1 MKQFLLLGIS
11 ILAVSACAPQA
22 PPPPAAPA
30 SAAQPLS
37 GSPAAAAEPAT
48 QPGGSPAGSPTNTTT
63 YFDGIYT
70 RGVIQN
76 ASSGKSLS
84 ECPNL
89 AVAPPVTI
97 RKGLAQLQ
105 VNNGRVTSTFQGYVS
120 PDGTLAMQSE
130 IGQTF
135 QGRIDSNY
143 VLKAR
148 TVGNCAYDAAWKR
161 TSLGTS
167 HF

>member
-30 SAAQPLS
+30 SA
-37 GSPAAAAEPAT
+37 T
-48 QPGGSPAGSPTNTTT
+48 QPAPGSPTNSTT
-63 YFDGIYT
+63 YFDGEYT
-70 RGVIQN
+70 AGVIQN
-76 ASSGKSLS
+76 ATTGKSLS

-89 AVAPPVTI
+89 VVPQAVTI

-105 VNNGRVTSTFQGYVS
+105 VNNGRVNSTFQGYVS

-148 TVGNCAYDAAWKR
+148 TVGNCVYDAVWKR
-161 TSLGTS
+161 TSLGTA

>member
-1 MKQFLLLGIS
+1 MKLFLLLGIS

-22 PPPPAAPA
+22 PPPLATPG
-30 SAAQPLS
+30 SAAQPA
-37 GSPAAAAEPAT
+37 P
-48 QPGGSPAGSPTNTTT
+48 GSPTNTTT
-63 YFDGIYT
+63 IFDGEYT
-70 RGVIQN
+70 EGVIQN
-76 ASSGKSLS
+76 ASTGKSLS

-89 AVAPPVTI
+89 AVAAPVTI

-105 VNNGRVTSTFQGYVS
+105 VNNGRVNSTFQGYVN
-120 PDGTLAMQSE
+120 PDGTLAMRSE

-135 QGRIDSNY
+135 QGQIDSNY
-143 VLKAR
+143 VLRAR
-148 TVGNCAYDAAWKR
+148 TVGNCMYDASWKR

>member
-1 MKQFLLLGIS
+1 MKLFLLLRVS

-30 SAAQPLS
+30 SAAQP
-37 GSPAAAAEPAT
+37 
-48 QPGGSPAGSPTNTTT
+48 GGSAAGSPTNTTT
-63 YFDGIYT
+63 IFDGEYT
-70 RGVIQN
+70 QGVVQN
-76 ASSGKSLS
+76 ASASAGKSLS

-89 AVAPPVTI
+89 VEAQAVII
-97 RKGLAQLQ
+97 RKGLAQLR
-105 VNNGRVTSTFQGYVS
+105 VNNGRVNSMFQGYVS

-135 QGRIDSNY
+135 QGQIDSNY
-143 VLKAR
+143 VLRAR
-148 TVGNCAYDAAWKR
+148 TVGNCVYDAAWKR

>member
-1 MKQFLLLGIS
+1 MKLFLLLGVS

-30 SAAQPLS
+30 SAAQP
-37 GSPAAAAEPAT
+37 GP
-48 QPGGSPAGSPTNTTT
+48 GSPTNTTT
-63 YFDGIYT
+63 IFDGIYT
-70 RGVIQN
+70 QGVIQN
-76 ASSGKSLS
+76 ASTGKSLS

-89 AVAPPVTI
+89 TVAAPVTI
-97 RKGLAQLQ
+97 RQGIAQLQ
-105 VNNGRVTSTFQGYVS
+105 VNNGRVNSTFQGYVS

-130 IGQTF
+130 IGQTL
-135 QGRIDSNY
+135 QGQIDSSY
-143 VLKAR
+143 VLRGR
-148 TVGNCAYDAAWKR
+148 TVGNCVYEAAWKR

>member
-1 MKQFLLLGIS
+1 MKVT
-11 ILAVSACAPQA
+11 AVVVPVR
-22 PPPPAAPA
+22 PAR
-30 SAAQPLS
+30 SRSRRAAV
-37 GSPAAAAEPAT
+37 
-48 QPGGSPAGSPTNTTT
+48 QPGGNPTGSPTNATT

-70 RGVIQN
+70 EGVIQN
-76 ASSGKSLS
+76 ASTGKSLS

-89 AVAPPVTI
+89 AVAGPVTV

-105 VNNGRVTSTFQGYVS
+105 VNNGRVNSTFQGYVS
-120 PDGTLAMQSE
+120 PDGTLAMKSE

-148 TVGNCAYDAAWKR
+148 TVGNCVYDAAWKR

>member
-1 MKQFLLLGIS
+1 MKLFLLLGIS

-30 SAAQPLS
+30 SAAQPA
-37 GSPAAAAEPAT
+37 P
-48 QPGGSPAGSPTNTTT
+48 GSPTNTTT
-63 YFDGIYT
+63 IFDGEYT
-70 RGVIQN
+70 QGAVQN
-76 ASSGKSLS
+76 ASTGKSLS

-89 AVAPPVTI
+89 AMVAPVII

-105 VNNGRVTSTFQGYVS
+105 VNNGRVNSTFQGYVS

-135 QGRIDSNY
+135 QGQIDSSY
-143 VLKAR
+143 VLKGR
-148 TVGNCAYDAAWKR
+148 TVGNCVYEVAWKR

>member
-1 MKQFLLLGIS
+1 MKQFLLLGVS

-22 PPPPAAPA
+22 APPPAAPA
-30 SAAQPLS
+30 SAAQSAP
-37 GSPAAAAEPAT
+37 
-48 QPGGSPAGSPTNTTT
+48 GSPTNTTT
-63 YFDGIYT
+63 IFDGEYT
-70 RGVIQN
+70 QGVIQN
-76 ASSGKSLS
+76 ASASAGKSLS

-89 AVAPPVTI
+89 VEAQAVII
-97 RKGLAQLQ
+97 RKGLAQLW
-105 VNNGRVTSTFQGYVS
+105 VYNGRVNSMFQGYVS

-135 QGRIDSNY
+135 QGQIDPNY
-143 VLKAR
+143 VLRAR
-148 TVGNCAYDAAWKR
+148 TVGNCVYDAAWKR

>member
-1 MKQFLLLGIS
+1 MKLFLLLGVS

-22 PPPPAAPA
+22 PPPPAAA
-30 SAAQPLS
+30 VSAAQSAP
-37 GSPAAAAEPAT
+37 
-48 QPGGSPAGSPTNTTT
+48 GSPTNTTT
-63 YFDGIYT
+63 SFDGIYT
-70 RGVIQN
+70 QGVIQN
-76 ASSGKSLS
+76 ASTGKSLS

-89 AVAPPVTI
+89 AVAGPVTV

-105 VNNGRVTSTFQGYVS
+105 VNNGRVNSTFQGYVS
-120 PDGTLAMQSE
+120 PDGTLAMKSE

-148 TVGNCAYDAAWKR
+148 TVGNCVYDAVWKR

>member
-1 MKQFLLLGIS
+1 MKEFLLLGIS

-22 PPPPAAPA
+22 PPPPAALA
-30 SAAQPLS
+30 SAAQP
-37 GSPAAAAEPAT
+37 A
-48 QPGGSPAGSPTNTTT
+48 AGSPTNTTT
-63 YFDGIYT
+63 TFDGIYT
-70 RGVIQN
+70 QGVIQN
-76 ASSGKSLS
+76 ASTGKSLS

-89 AVAPPVTI
+89 AVAAPVTI

-105 VNNGRVTSTFQGYVS
+105 VNNGRVNSTFQGFVS

-130 IGQTF
+130 TGQTF
-135 QGRIDSNY
+135 QGQIDSNY
-143 VLKAR
+143 TLRGR
-148 TVGNCAYDAAWKR
+148 TVGNCVYDAAWKR

>member
-11 ILAVSACAPQA
+11 ILAVAACAPQA

-30 SAAQPLS
+30 SA
-37 GSPAAAAEPAT
+37 T
-48 QPGGSPAGSPTNTTT
+48 QPAPGSPTNSTT
-63 YFDGIYT
+63 YFDGEYT
-70 RGVIQN
+70 AGVIQN
-76 ASSGKSLS
+76 ATTGKSLS
-84 ECPNL
+84 GCPNL
-89 AVAPPVTI
+89 VVAPAVI
-97 RKGLAQLQ
+97 VRKGLAQLR
-105 VNNGRVTSTFQGYVS
+105 VNNGKVDSTFQGYVS

-135 QGRIDSNY
+135 KGQIDSNY
-143 VLKAR
+143 VLRGR
-148 TVGNCAYDAAWKR
+148 TVGNCVYEAAWKR

>member
-22 PPPPAAPA
+22 PPPPAAA
-30 SAAQPLS
+30 VSAAQSAP
-37 GSPAAAAEPAT
+37 
-48 QPGGSPAGSPTNTTT
+48 GSPTNTTT
-63 YFDGIYT
+63 IFDGEYT
-70 RGVIQN
+70 QGVVQN
-76 ASSGKSLS
+76 ASASAGKSLS

-89 AVAPPVTI
+89 VEAQAVII
-97 RKGLAQLQ
+97 RKGLAQLR
-105 VNNGRVTSTFQGYVS
+105 VNNGRVNSMFQGYVS

-135 QGRIDSNY
+135 QGQIDSNY
-143 VLKAR
+143 VLRAR
-148 TVGNCAYDAAWKR
+148 TVGNCVYDAAWKR